1 MVKPSPFDYV
11 KPASLD
17 EALSLLGKS
26 DGEVAIL
33 AGGQSL
39 MPTLNMRLSSPSLLI
54 DINGIQELDGIEV
67 VEDVI
72 RIGALTRHQVV
83 QTSADVARHAPL
95 ISLAMPHIA
104 HPAIRNRGT
113 FGGSIALADPAA
125 ELPACLCALGA
136 SIGIAGKKGT
146 RKVSAGEF
154 FKDLYQTDLA
164 DDELLTA
171 VEIPALADGYR
182 SAFEELARRHGDYA
196 MTGLAAHGLIDG
208 DTVTDLRLAFF
219 AVGGTPV
226 LAKNGAA
233 AAEGKTVG
241 DEMISAVQSALEKD
255 LDPFDD
261 LNCSAAVKI
270 LYAKELTSRVLK
282 ALIK

>member
-1 MVKPSPFDYV
+1 MKPSPFDYV
-11 KPASLD
+11 KPVSLD
-17 EALSLLGKS
+17 EALSLLSDS
-26 DGEVAIL
+26 DGEAVVL

-39 MPTLNMRLSSPSLLI
+39 MPTLNMRLSSPSLLV
-54 DINGIQELDGIEV
+54 DINGITELDGIEIV
-67 VEDVI
+67 GDVI

-83 QTSADVARHAPL
+83 QTSTDIAQHAPL
-95 ISLAMPHIA
+95 ISMAMPHIA

-136 SIGIAGKKGT
+136 TIEIAGNKG
-146 RKVSAGEF
+146 RRVVSAIDF
-154 FKDLYQTDLA
+154 FKDLYETDLA

-171 VEIPALADGYR
+171 VEIPTLANGYK

-208 DTVTDLRLAFF
+208 DKVSDLRLAFF

-226 LAKNGAA
+226 LAKSGAA
-233 AAEGKTVG
+233 AAEGKSVG

-261 LNCSAAVKI
+261 LNCSAAVKM
-270 LYAKELTSRVLK
+270 LYAKELTSRALK
-282 ALIK
+282 ALIG

>member
-1 MVKPSPFDYV
+1 MKPSPFDYV
-11 KPASLD
+11 KPASLG
-17 EALSLLGKS
+17 EALSLLSDS
-26 DGEVAIL
+26 DGEVAVL

-54 DINGIQELDGIEV
+54 DINGITELDGIEV

-83 QTSADVARHAPL
+83 QSSADIAQHAPL
-95 ISLAMPHIA
+95 IAMAMPHIA

-136 SIGIAGKKGT
+136 TIEIAGNKG
-146 RKVSAGEF
+146 RRVVSAIDF
-154 FKDLYQTDLA
+154 FKDLYETDLA

-171 VEIPALADGYR
+171 VEIPTLADGYK

-208 DTVTDLRLAFF
+208 DKVSDLRLAFF

-226 LAKNGAA
+226 LAKNASEV
-233 AAEGKTVG
+233 AEGKSV
-241 DEMISAVQSALEKD
+241 DDAMLSAVQSALEKD

-261 LNCSAAVKI
+261 LNCSAAVKM
-270 LYAKELTSRVLK
+270 LYAKELTSRALK
-282 ALIK
+282 ALIR

>member
-1 MVKPSPFDYV
+1 VKPSPFDYV
-11 KPASLD
+11 KPASLG
-17 EALSLLGKS
+17 EALKLLSDS
-26 DGEVAIL
+26 DGEVVVL

-54 DINGIQELDGIEV
+54 DINGITELDGIEV

-83 QTSADVARHAPL
+83 QSSADIAQHAPL
-95 ISLAMPHIA
+95 IAMAMPHIA

-136 SIGIAGKKGT
+136 TIEIAGNKG
-146 RKVSAGEF
+146 RRVVSAIDF
-154 FKDLYQTDLA
+154 FKDLYETDLS

-171 VEIPALADGYR
+171 VEIPTLADGYK

-208 DTVTDLRLAFF
+208 DKVSDLRLAFF

-226 LAKNGAA
+226 LAKNASA
-233 AAEGKTVG
+233 VAEGRSV
-241 DEMISAVQSALEKD
+241 DDAMLSAVQSALEKD

-261 LNCSAAVKI
+261 LNCSAAVKM
-270 LYAKELTSRVLK
+270 LYAKELTSRALK
-282 ALIK
+282 AFIR

>member
-1 MVKPSPFDYV
+1 VKPSPFDYV
-11 KPASLD
+11 KPASLG
-17 EALSLLGKS
+17 EALKLLSDS
-26 DGEVAIL
+26 DGEVVVL

-54 DINGIQELDGIEV
+54 DINGITELDGIEV

-83 QTSADVARHAPL
+83 QSSADIARHAPL
-95 ISLAMPHIA
+95 IAMAMPHIA

-136 SIGIAGKKGT
+136 TIEIAGNKG
-146 RKVSAGEF
+146 RRVVSAIDF
-154 FKDLYQTDLA
+154 FKDLYETDLS

-171 VEIPALADGYR
+171 VEIPTLADGYK

-208 DTVTDLRLAFF
+208 DKVSDLRLAFF

-226 LAKNGAA
+226 LAKNASA
-233 AAEGKTVG
+233 VAEGRSV
-241 DEMISAVQSALEKD
+241 DDAMLSAVQSALEKD

-261 LNCSAAVKI
+261 LNCSAAVKM
-270 LYAKELTSRVLK
+270 LYARELTSRALK
-282 ALIK
+282 ALIR

>member
-1 MVKPSPFDYV
+1 MKPSPFDYV
-11 KPASLD
+11 KPASLG
-17 EALSLLGKS
+17 EALSLLSDS
-26 DGEVAIL
+26 DGEVAVL

-54 DINGIQELDGIEV
+54 DINGITELDGIEV

-83 QTSADVARHAPL
+83 QSSADIARHAPL
-95 ISLAMPHIA
+95 IAMAMPHIA

-136 SIGIAGKKGT
+136 TIEIAGNKG
-146 RKVSAGEF
+146 RRVVSAIKF
-154 FKDLYQTDLA
+154 FKDLYETDLA

-171 VEIPALADGYR
+171 VEIPTLADGYK

-208 DTVTDLRLAFF
+208 DKVSDLRLAFF

-226 LAKNGAA
+226 LAKNASA
-233 AAEGKTVG
+233 VAEGRSV
-241 DEMISAVQSALEKD
+241 DDAMLSAVQSALEKD

-270 LYAKELTSRVLK
+270 LYAKELTSRALK
-282 ALIK
+282 ALIR

>member
-1 MVKPSPFDYV
+1 MKPSPFDYV
-11 KPASLD
+11 KPASLG
-17 EALSLLGKS
+17 EALSLLSDS
-26 DGEVAIL
+26 DGEVAVL

-54 DINGIQELDGIEV
+54 DINGITELDGIEV

-83 QTSADVARHAPL
+83 QSSADIARHAPL
-95 ISLAMPHIA
+95 IAMAMPHIA

-136 SIGIAGKKGT
+136 TIEIAGNKG
-146 RKVSAGEF
+146 RRVVSAVDF
-154 FKDLYQTDLA
+154 FKDLYETDLA

-171 VEIPALADGYR
+171 IEIPTLAAGYK

-196 MTGLAAHGLIDG
+196 MAGLAAHGLIDG
-208 DTVTDLRLAFF
+208 DKVSDLRLAFF

-226 LAKNGAA
+226 LAKKASA
-233 AAEGKTVG
+233 VAEGKSV
-241 DEMISAVQSALEKD
+241 DDAMLSAVQSALEKD

-261 LNCSAAVKI
+261 LNCSAAVKM
-270 LYAKELTSRVLK
+270 LYAKELTSRALK
-282 ALIK
+282 ALIR

>member
-1 MVKPSPFDYV
+1 MKPSPFDYV
-11 KPASLD
+11 KPVSLD
-17 EALSLLGKS
+17 EALSLLSDS
-26 DGEVAIL
+26 DGEVAVL

-54 DINGIQELDGIEV
+54 DINGITELDGIEV

-83 QTSADVARHAPL
+83 QSSADIARHAPL
-95 ISLAMPHIA
+95 IAMAMPHIA

-136 SIGIAGKKGT
+136 TIEIAGNKGRRT
-146 RKVSAGEF
+146 VSAVDF

-171 VEIPALADGYR
+171 VEIPVLADGYR

-196 MTGLAAHGLIDG
+196 MTGLAVHGQING
-208 DTVTDLRLAFF
+208 DKVSDLRLAFF

-226 LAKNGAA
+226 LAKSGAA
-233 AAEGKTVG
+233 AAEGKSVG

-270 LYAKELTSRVLK
+270 LYAKELTSRALK
-282 ALIK
+282 ALIR

>member
-17 EALSLLGKS
+17 EALSLLGKGG
-26 DGEVAIL
+26 GEVAIL

-54 DINGIQELDGIEV
+54 DINGIRELDGIEV

-125 ELPACLCALGA
+125 ELPACL
-136 SIGIAGKKGT
+136 
-146 RKVSAGEF
+146 
-154 FKDLYQTDLA
+154 
-164 DDELLTA
+164 
-171 VEIPALADGYR
+171 
-182 SAFEELARRHGDYA
+182 
-196 MTGLAAHGLIDG
+196 
-208 DTVTDLRLAFF
+208 
-219 AVGGTPV
+219 
-226 LAKNGAA
+226 
-233 AAEGKTVG
+233 
-241 DEMISAVQSALEKD
+241 
-255 LDPFDD
+255 
-261 LNCSAAVKI
+261 
-270 LYAKELTSRVLK
+270 
-282 ALIK
+282 

>member
-1 MVKPSPFDYV
+1 MKPSPFDYV
-11 KPASLD
+11 KPASLG
-17 EALSLLGKS
+17 EAMSLLSDS
-26 DGEVAIL
+26 DGEVAVL

-54 DINGIQELDGIEV
+54 DINGITELDGIEV

-72 RIGALTRHQVV
+72 RVGALTRHQVV
-83 QTSADVARHAPL
+83 QSSADIARHAPL
-95 ISLAMPHIA
+95 IAMAMPHIA

-136 SIGIAGKKGT
+136 TIEIAGNKGRRT
-146 RKVSAGEF
+146 VSAVDF

-171 VEIPALADGYR
+171 VEIPTLADGYR

-196 MTGLAAHGLIDG
+196 MTGLAAHGQIDG
-208 DTVTDLRLAFF
+208 DKVSDLRLAFF
-219 AVGGTPV
+219 AVGGTPM
-226 LAKNGAA
+226 LAEKASA
-233 AAEGKTVG
+233 VAEGKSV
-241 DEMISAVQSALEKD
+241 DDAMISAVQSALEKD

-261 LNCSAAVKI
+261 LNSSAAVKM
-270 LYAKELTSRVLK
+270 LYAKELTSRALK
-282 ALIK
+282 ALIR

>member
-1 MVKPSPFDYV
+1 MKPSPFDYV
-11 KPASLD
+11 KPVSLD
-17 EALSLLGKS
+17 EALSLLS
-26 DGEVAIL
+26 DGDGEAVVL

-39 MPTLNMRLSSPSLLI
+39 MPTLNMRLSSPSLLV
-54 DINGIQELDGIEV
+54 DINGITELDGIEIV
-67 VEDVI
+67 GDVI

-83 QTSADVARHAPL
+83 QTSADIAQHAPL
-95 ISLAMPHIA
+95 ISMAMPHIA

-136 SIGIAGKKGT
+136 TIEIAGNKGRRT
-146 RKVSAGEF
+146 VSAVDF

-171 VEIPALADGYR
+171 VEIPVLADGYR

-196 MTGLAAHGLIDG
+196 MTGLAVHGQING
-208 DTVTDLRLAFF
+208 DKVSDLRLAFF

-226 LAKNGAA
+226 LAKNAA
-233 AAEGKTVG
+233 AVAEGKNVG

-261 LNCSAAVKI
+261 LSCSAAVKM
-270 LYAKELTSRVLK
+270 LYAKELTSRALK
-282 ALIK
+282 ALIG

>member
-1 MVKPSPFDYV
+1 MKPSPFDYV

-17 EALSLLGKS
+17 EALSLLGES

-54 DINGIQELDGIEV
+54 DINGITELDGIEV
-67 VEDVI
+67 VEGVI

-83 QTSADVARHAPL
+83 HASTDIARHAPL

-136 SIGIAGKKGT
+136 SVEIAGNKGT
-146 RKVSAGEF
+146 RKVSAADF

-171 VEIPALADGYR
+171 VEIPVLADGYR

-196 MTGLAAHGLIDG
+196 MTGLAAHSRIDG
-208 DTVTDLRLAFF
+208 DKVSDLRLAFF

-233 AAEGKTVG
+233 AAEGKNVG

-261 LNCSAAVKI
+261 IHCSAAVKI
-270 LYAKELTSRVLK
+270 LYAKELTSRALK
-282 ALIK
+282 ALIR

>member
-1 MVKPSPFDYV
+1 MKPSPFDYV
-11 KPASLD
+11 KPASLG
-17 EALSLLGKS
+17 EALKLLSDS
-26 DGEVAIL
+26 DGEVVVL

-54 DINGIQELDGIEV
+54 DINGITELDGIEV

-83 QTSADVARHAPL
+83 QSSADIAQHAPL
-95 ISLAMPHIA
+95 IAMAMPHIA

-136 SIGIAGKKGT
+136 TIEIAGNKGH
-146 RKVSAGEF
+146 RVVSAIDF
-154 FKDLYQTDLA
+154 FKDLYETDLS

-171 VEIPALADGYR
+171 VEIPTLADGYK

-208 DTVTDLRLAFF
+208 DKVSDLRLAFF

-226 LAKNGAA
+226 LAKNASA
-233 AAEGKTVG
+233 VAEGRSV
-241 DEMISAVQSALEKD
+241 DDAMLSAVQSALEKD

-261 LNCSAAVKI
+261 LNCSAAVKM
-270 LYAKELTSRVLK
+270 LYARELTSRALK
-282 ALIK
+282 ALIR

>member
-1 MVKPSPFDYV
+1 MKPSPFDYV
-11 KPASLD
+11 KPVSLD
-17 EALSLLGKS
+17 EALSLLSDS
-26 DGEVAIL
+26 DGEAVVL

-39 MPTLNMRLSSPSLLI
+39 MPTLNMRLSSPSLLV
-54 DINGIQELDGIEV
+54 DINGITELDGIEIV
-67 VEDVI
+67 GDVI

-83 QTSADVARHAPL
+83 QTSADIAQHAPL
-95 ISLAMPHIA
+95 ISMAMPHIA

-136 SIGIAGKKGT
+136 SIEIAGNKGH
-146 RKVSAGEF
+146 RVVSAIDF
-154 FKDLYQTDLA
+154 FKDLYETDLA

-171 VEIPALADGYR
+171 VEIPTLANGYK

-208 DTVTDLRLAFF
+208 DKVSDLRLAFF

-226 LAKNGAA
+226 LAKSGAA
-233 AAEGKTVG
+233 AAEGKSVG

-261 LNCSAAVKI
+261 IHCSAAVKI
-270 LYAKELTSRVLK
+270 LYAKELTSRALK
-282 ALIK
+282 ALIR

>member
-1 MVKPSPFDYV
+1 VKPSPFDYV
-11 KPASLD
+11 KPASLG
-17 EALSLLGKS
+17 EALKLLSDS
-26 DGEVAIL
+26 DGEVVVL

-54 DINGIQELDGIEV
+54 DINGITELDGIEV

-83 QTSADVARHAPL
+83 QSSADIAQHAPL
-95 ISLAMPHIA
+95 IAMAMPHIA

-136 SIGIAGKKGT
+136 TIEIAGNKGH
-146 RKVSAGEF
+146 RVVSAIDF
-154 FKDLYQTDLA
+154 FKDLYETDLS

-171 VEIPALADGYR
+171 VEIPTLADGYK

-208 DTVTDLRLAFF
+208 DKVSDLRLAFF

-226 LAKNGAA
+226 LAKNASA
-233 AAEGKTVG
+233 VAEGRSV
-241 DEMISAVQSALEKD
+241 DDAMLSAVQSALEKD

-261 LNCSAAVKI
+261 LNCSAAVKM
-270 LYAKELTSRVLK
+270 LYARELTSRALK
-282 ALIK
+282 ALIR

>member
-1 MVKPSPFDYV
+1 VKPSPFDYV
-11 KPASLD
+11 KPASLG
-17 EALSLLGKS
+17 EALKLLSDS
-26 DGEVAIL
+26 DGEVVVL

-54 DINGIQELDGIEV
+54 DINGITELDGIEV

-83 QTSADVARHAPL
+83 QSSADIAQHAPL
-95 ISLAMPHIA
+95 IAMAMPHIA

-136 SIGIAGKKGT
+136 TIEIAGNKGH
-146 RKVSAGEF
+146 RVVSAIDF
-154 FKDLYQTDLA
+154 FKDLYETDLS

-171 VEIPALADGYR
+171 VEIPTLADGYK

-208 DTVTDLRLAFF
+208 DKVSDLRLAFF

-226 LAKNGAA
+226 LAKNASA
-233 AAEGKTVG
+233 VAEGRSV
-241 DEMISAVQSALEKD
+241 DDAMLSAVQSALEKD

-261 LNCSAAVKI
+261 LNCSAAVKM
-270 LYAKELTSRVLK
+270 LYAKELTSRALK
-282 ALIK
+282 ALIR

>member
-1 MVKPSPFDYV
+1 MKPSPFDYV
-11 KPASLD
+11 KPASLG
-17 EALSLLGKS
+17 EALKLLS
-26 DGEVAIL
+26 DRDGEVAVL

-54 DINGIQELDGIEV
+54 DINGITELDGIEV

-83 QTSADVARHAPL
+83 QSSTDIARHAPL
-95 ISLAMPHIA
+95 IAMAMPHIA

-136 SIGIAGKKGT
+136 TIEIAGNKG
-146 RKVSAGEF
+146 RRVVSAIDF
-154 FKDLYQTDLA
+154 FKDLYETDLA

-171 VEIPALADGYR
+171 VEIPTLADGYKP
-182 SAFEELARRHGDYA
+182 AFEELARRHGDYA
-196 MTGLAAHGLIDG
+196 MAGLAAHGLIDG
-208 DTVTDLRLAFF
+208 DKVSDLRLAFF

-226 LAKNGAA
+226 LAKNASA
-233 AAEGKTVG
+233 VAEGRSV
-241 DEMISAVQSALEKD
+241 DDAMLSAVQSALEKD

-261 LNCSAAVKI
+261 LNCSAAVKM
-270 LYAKELTSRVLK
+270 LYAKELTSRALK
-282 ALIK
+282 ALIR

>member
-1 MVKPSPFDYV
+1 VKPSPFDYV
-11 KPASLD
+11 KPASLG
-17 EALSLLGKS
+17 EALKLLSDS
-26 DGEVAIL
+26 DGEVVVL

-54 DINGIQELDGIEV
+54 DINGITELDGIEV

-83 QTSADVARHAPL
+83 QSSADIAQHAPL
-95 ISLAMPHIA
+95 IAMAMPHIA

-136 SIGIAGKKGT
+136 TIEIAGNKG
-146 RKVSAGEF
+146 RRVVSAIDF
-154 FKDLYQTDLA
+154 FKDLYETDLS

-171 VEIPALADGYR
+171 VEIPTLADGYK

-208 DTVTDLRLAFF
+208 DKVSDLRLAFF

-226 LAKNGAA
+226 LAKNASA
-233 AAEGKTVG
+233 VAEGRSV
-241 DEMISAVQSALEKD
+241 DDAMLSAVQSALEKD

-261 LNCSAAVKI
+261 LNCSAAVKM
-270 LYAKELTSRVLK
+270 LYARELTSRALK
-282 ALIK
+282 ALIR

>member
-1 MVKPSPFDYV
+1 VKPSPFDYV
-11 KPASLD
+11 KPASLG
-17 EALSLLGKS
+17 EALKLLSDS
-26 DGEVAIL
+26 DGEVVVL

-54 DINGIQELDGIEV
+54 DINGITELDGIEV

-83 QTSADVARHAPL
+83 QSSADIARHAPL
-95 ISLAMPHIA
+95 IAMAMPHIA

-136 SIGIAGKKGT
+136 TIEIAGNKG
-146 RKVSAGEF
+146 RRVVSAIDF
-154 FKDLYQTDLA
+154 FKDLYETDLS

-171 VEIPALADGYR
+171 VEIPTLADGYK

-208 DTVTDLRLAFF
+208 DKVSDLRLAFF

-226 LAKNGAA
+226 LAKNASA
-233 AAEGKTVG
+233 VAEGRSV
-241 DEMISAVQSALEKD
+241 DDAMLSAVQSALEKD

-261 LNCSAAVKI
+261 LNCSAAVKM
-270 LYAKELTSRVLK
+270 LYAKELTSRALK
-282 ALIK
+282 ALIR

>member
-1 MVKPSPFDYV
+1 MKPSPFDYV
-11 KPASLD
+11 KPVSLD
-17 EALSLLGKS
+17 EALSLLSDS
-26 DGEVAIL
+26 DGEAVVL

-39 MPTLNMRLSSPSLLI
+39 MPTLNMRLSSPSLLV
-54 DINGIQELDGIEV
+54 DINGITELDGIEIV
-67 VEDVI
+67 GDVI

-83 QTSADVARHAPL
+83 QTSADIAQHAPL
-95 ISLAMPHIA
+95 ISMAMPHIA

-113 FGGSIALADPAA
+113 FGGSIARADPAA

-136 SIGIAGKKGT
+136 TIEIAGNKG
-146 RKVSAGEF
+146 RRVVSAIDF
-154 FKDLYQTDLA
+154 FRDLYETDLA

-171 VEIPALADGYR
+171 VEIPTLADGYK

-196 MTGLAAHGLIDG
+196 MRGLAAHGLIDG
-208 DTVTDLRLAFF
+208 DKVSDLRLAFF

-226 LAKNGAA
+226 LAKSGAA
-233 AAEGKTVG
+233 AAEGKSVG

-261 LNCSAAVKI
+261 LSCSAAVKM
-270 LYAKELTSRVLK
+270 LYAKELTSRALK
-282 ALIK
+282 ALIR

>member
-1 MVKPSPFDYV
+1 VKPSPFDYV
-11 KPASLD
+11 KPASLG
-17 EALSLLGKS
+17 EALKLLSDS
-26 DGEVAIL
+26 DGEVVVL

-54 DINGIQELDGIEV
+54 DINGITELDGIEV

-83 QTSADVARHAPL
+83 QSSADIAQHAPL
-95 ISLAMPHIA
+95 IAMAMPHIA

-136 SIGIAGKKGT
+136 TIEIAGNKG
-146 RKVSAGEF
+146 RRVVSAIDF
-154 FKDLYQTDLA
+154 FKDLYETDLS

-171 VEIPALADGYR
+171 VEIPTLADGYK

-208 DTVTDLRLAFF
+208 DKVSDLRLAFF

-226 LAKNGAA
+226 LAKNASA
-233 AAEGKTVG
+233 VAEGRSV
-241 DEMISAVQSALEKD
+241 DDAMLSAVQSALEKD

-261 LNCSAAVKI
+261 LNCSAAVKM
-270 LYAKELTSRVLK
+270 LYAKELTSRALK
-282 ALIK
+282 ALIR

>member
-1 MVKPSPFDYV
+1 MKPSPFDYV
-11 KPASLD
+11 KPASLG
-17 EALSLLGKS
+17 EALKLLSDS
-26 DGEVAIL
+26 DGEVVVL

-54 DINGIQELDGIEV
+54 DINGITELDGIEV

-83 QTSADVARHAPL
+83 QSSADIAQHAPL
-95 ISLAMPHIA
+95 IAMAMPHIA

-136 SIGIAGKKGT
+136 TIEIAGNKGH
-146 RKVSAGEF
+146 RVVSAIDF
-154 FKDLYQTDLA
+154 FKDLYETDLS

-171 VEIPALADGYR
+171 VEIPTLADGYK

-208 DTVTDLRLAFF
+208 DKVSDLRLAFF

-226 LAKNGAA
+226 LAKNASA
-233 AAEGKTVG
+233 VAEGRSV
-241 DEMISAVQSALEKD
+241 DDAMLSAVQSALEKD

-261 LNCSAAVKI
+261 LNCSAAVKM
-270 LYAKELTSRVLK
+270 LYAKELTSRALK
-282 ALIK
+282 ALIR

>member
-1 MVKPSPFDYV
+1 VKPSPFDYV
-11 KPASLD
+11 KPVSLD
-17 EALSLLGKS
+17 EALSLLSDS
-26 DGEVAIL
+26 DGEVAVL

-39 MPTLNMRLSSPSLLI
+39 MPTLNMRLSSPSLLV
-54 DINGIQELDGIEV
+54 DINGITELDGIEIV
-67 VEDVI
+67 GDVN

-83 QTSADVARHAPL
+83 QTSADIAQHAPL
-95 ISLAMPHIA
+95 ISMAMPHIA

-136 SIGIAGKKGT
+136 TIEIAGNKDRRT
-146 RKVSAGEF
+146 VSAVDF
-154 FKDLYQTDLA
+154 FKDLYETDLA

-171 VEIPALADGYR
+171 VEIPTLADGYK

-208 DTVTDLRLAFF
+208 NKVSDLRLAFF

-226 LAKNGAA
+226 LAKSAAA
-233 AAEGKTVG
+233 AAEGKNVG

-261 LNCSAAVKI
+261 LSCSAAVKM
-270 LYAKELTSRVLK
+270 LYAKELTSRALK
-282 ALIK
+282 ALIR

>member
-1 MVKPSPFDYV
+1 MKPSPFDYV
-11 KPASLD
+11 KPVSLD
-17 EALSLLGKS
+17 EALSLLSDS
-26 DGEVAIL
+26 DGEAVVL

-39 MPTLNMRLSSPSLLI
+39 MPTLNMRLSSPSLLV
-54 DINGIQELDGIEV
+54 DINGITELDGIEIV
-67 VEDVI
+67 GDVI

-83 QTSADVARHAPL
+83 QTSADIAQHAPL
-95 ISLAMPHIA
+95 ISMAMPHIA

-136 SIGIAGKKGT
+136 SIEIAGNKGH
-146 RKVSAGEF
+146 RVVSAIDF
-154 FKDLYQTDLA
+154 FKDLYETDLA

-171 VEIPALADGYR
+171 VEIPTLADGYK

-208 DTVTDLRLAFF
+208 DKVSDLRLAFF
-219 AVGGTPV
+219 AVGGPPV
-226 LAKNGAA
+226 LAKSGAA
-233 AAEGKTVG
+233 AAEGKSVG

-261 LNCSAAVKI
+261 LSCSAAVKM
-270 LYAKELTSRVLK
+270 LYAKELTSRALK
-282 ALIK
+282 ALIR

>member
-1 MVKPSPFDYV
+1 MKPSPFDYV

-17 EALSLLGKS
+17 EALSLLGES

-54 DINGIQELDGIEV
+54 DINGITELDGIEV

-72 RIGALTRHQVV
+72 RVGALTRHQVV
-83 QTSADVARHAPL
+83 QNSADIARHAPL
-95 ISLAMPHIA
+95 ISMAMPHIA

-136 SIGIAGKKGT
+136 TIEIAGNKG
-146 RKVSAGEF
+146 RRVVSAIDF
-154 FKDLYQTDLA
+154 FKDLYETDLA

-171 VEIPALADGYR
+171 VEIPTLADGYK

-196 MTGLAAHGLIDG
+196 MAGLAAHGLIDG
-208 DTVTDLRLAFF
+208 DKVSDLRLAFF

-226 LAKNGAA
+226 LAKNASA
-233 AAEGKTVG
+233 VAEGKSV
-241 DEMISAVQSALEKD
+241 DDAMLSAVQSALEKD

-261 LNCSAAVKI
+261 LNCSAAVKM
-270 LYAKELTSRVLK
+270 LYAKELTSRALK
-282 ALIK
+282 ALIR

>member
-1 MVKPSPFDYV
+1 VKPSPFDYV
-11 KPASLD
+11 KPVSLD
-17 EALSLLGKS
+17 EALSLLSDS
-26 DGEVAIL
+26 DGEAVVL

-39 MPTLNMRLSSPSLLI
+39 MPTLNMRLSSPSLLV
-54 DINGIQELDGIEV
+54 DINGITELDGIEIV
-67 VEDVI
+67 GDVI
-72 RIGALTRHQVV
+72 RVGALTRHQVV
-83 QTSADVARHAPL
+83 QSSSDIARHAPL
-95 ISLAMPHIA
+95 IAMAMPHIA

-136 SIGIAGKKGT
+136 TIEIAGNKGRRT
-146 RKVSAGEF
+146 VSAVDF

-171 VEIPALADGYR
+171 VEIPTLADGYK

-196 MTGLAAHGLIDG
+196 MTGLAVHGQIDG
-208 DTVTDLRLAFF
+208 DKVSDLRLAFF

-226 LAKNGAA
+226 LAKNASA
-233 AAEGKTVG
+233 VAEGKSV
-241 DEMISAVQSALEKD
+241 DDAMLSAVQSALEKD

-261 LNCSAAVKI
+261 LNCSASVKM
-270 LYAKELTSRVLK
+270 LYAKELTSRALK
-282 ALIK
+282 ALIR

>member
-1 MVKPSPFDYV
+1 VV
-11 KPASLD
+11 
-17 EALSLLGKS
+17 
-26 DGEVAIL
+26 L

-39 MPTLNMRLSSPSLLI
+39 MPTLNMRLSSPSLLV
-54 DINGIQELDGIEV
+54 DINGITELDGIEIV
-67 VEDVI
+67 GDVI

-83 QTSADVARHAPL
+83 QTSADIAQHAPL
-95 ISLAMPHIA
+95 ISMAMPHIA

-136 SIGIAGKKGT
+136 SIEIAGNKGH
-146 RKVSAGEF
+146 RVVSAIDF
-154 FKDLYQTDLA
+154 FKDLYETDLA

-171 VEIPALADGYR
+171 VEIPTLADGYK

-208 DTVTDLRLAFF
+208 DKVSDLRLAFF

-226 LAKNGAA
+226 LAKSGAA
-233 AAEGKTVG
+233 AAEGKSVG

-261 LNCSAAVKI
+261 LSCSAAVKM
-270 LYAKELTSRVLK
+270 LYAKELTSRTLK
-282 ALIK
+282 ALIR

>member
-1 MVKPSPFDYV
+1 MKPSPFDYV
-11 KPASLD
+11 KPVSLD
-17 EALSLLGKS
+17 EALSLLSDS
-26 DGEVAIL
+26 DGEVAVL

-39 MPTLNMRLSSPSLLI
+39 MPTLNMRLSSPSLLV
-54 DINGIQELDGIEV
+54 DINGITELDGIEIV
-67 VEDVI
+67 GDVI
-72 RIGALTRHQVV
+72 RIGALARHQVV
-83 QTSADVARHAPL
+83 QTSADIAQHAPL
-95 ISLAMPHIA
+95 ISMAMPHIA

-136 SIGIAGKKGT
+136 SIEIAGNKGH
-146 RKVSAGEF
+146 RVVSAIDF
-154 FKDLYQTDLA
+154 FKDLYETDLA

-171 VEIPALADGYR
+171 VEIPTLANGYK

-208 DTVTDLRLAFF
+208 DKVSDLRLAFF

-226 LAKNGAA
+226 LAKNAA
-233 AAEGKTVG
+233 AVAEGKNVG

-261 LNCSAAVKI
+261 LNCSAAVKM
-270 LYAKELTSRVLK
+270 LYAKELTSRALK
-282 ALIK
+282 ALIR

>member
-1 MVKPSPFDYV
+1 MKPSPFDYV
-11 KPASLD
+11 KPASLG
-17 EALSLLGKS
+17 EALSLLSDS
-26 DGEVAIL
+26 DGEVAVL

-39 MPTLNMRLSSPSLLI
+39 MPTLNMRLSSPSLLV
-54 DINGIQELDGIEV
+54 DINGITELDGIEV

-72 RIGALTRHQVV
+72 RVGALTRHQVV
-83 QTSADVARHAPL
+83 QSSADIARHAPL
-95 ISLAMPHIA
+95 IAMAMPHIA

-136 SIGIAGKKGT
+136 NIEIAGNKG
-146 RKVSAGEF
+146 RRVVSAINF
-154 FKDLYQTDLA
+154 FKDLYETDLA

-171 VEIPALADGYR
+171 VEIPTLADGYK

-196 MTGLAAHGLIDG
+196 MTGLAVHGQIDG
-208 DTVTDLRLAFF
+208 DKVSDLRLAFF

-226 LAKNGAA
+226 LAKNASA
-233 AAEGKTVG
+233 VAEGKSV
-241 DEMISAVQSALEKD
+241 DDAMLSAVQSALEKD

-261 LNCSAAVKI
+261 LNCSAAVKM
-270 LYAKELTSRVLK
+270 LYAKELTSRTLK
-282 ALIK
+282 ALIR

>member
-1 MVKPSPFDYV
+1 MKPSPFDYV
-11 KPASLD
+11 KPASLG
-17 EALSLLGKS
+17 EALKLLSDS
-26 DGEVAIL
+26 DGEVVVL

-54 DINGIQELDGIEV
+54 DINGITELDGIEV

-83 QTSADVARHAPL
+83 QSSADIAQHAPL
-95 ISLAMPHIA
+95 IAMAMPHIA

-136 SIGIAGKKGT
+136 TIEIAGNKG
-146 RKVSAGEF
+146 RRVVSAIDF
-154 FKDLYQTDLA
+154 FKDLYETDLS

-171 VEIPALADGYR
+171 VEIPTLADGYK

-208 DTVTDLRLAFF
+208 DKVSDLRLAFF

-226 LAKNGAA
+226 LAKNASA
-233 AAEGKTVG
+233 VAEGRSV
-241 DEMISAVQSALEKD
+241 DDAMLSAVQSALEKD

-261 LNCSAAVKI
+261 LNCSAAVKM
-270 LYAKELTSRVLK
+270 LYAKELTSRALK
-282 ALIK
+282 ALIR